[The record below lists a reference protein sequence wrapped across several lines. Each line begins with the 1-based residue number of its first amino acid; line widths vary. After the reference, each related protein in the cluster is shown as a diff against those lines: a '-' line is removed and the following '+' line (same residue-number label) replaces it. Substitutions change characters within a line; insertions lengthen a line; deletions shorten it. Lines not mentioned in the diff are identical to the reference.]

1 MEDMIGIKLIASL
14 LVGVLV
20 GATTLW
26 AAVHLY
32 NRLASSD
39 GQLVVPEPSPRKAIG
54 ITILLILLSCGIQL
68 VLECFSP
75 GADLHK
81 ISDQIPMHLASA
93 MISFLGS
100 VILVSLFLPTTPR
113 RAILVVL
120 LQVAMEIVIV
130 FVLLG
135 AIAAIYAL
143 KQ

>member
-1 MEDMIGIKLIASL
+1 
-14 LVGVLV
+14 
-20 GATTLW
+20 
-26 AAVHLY
+26 
-32 NRLASSD
+32 
-39 GQLVVPEPSPRKAIG
+39 
-54 ITILLILLSCGIQL
+54 
-68 VLECFSP
+68 LECFSP